1 MLTLTRY
8 EGQRI
13 YLTPDNGQ
21 AIVVQVVE
29 IHGSKVSAALR
40 RPARRADHAGG
51 TAAGRRTAALSKL
64 HGTPVP
70 WSSAGRSQYLRP
82 ALHPQLHKGMPVR

>member
-29 IHGSKVSAALR
+29 IHGSKVVLR
-40 RPARRADHAGG
+40 FDAPRDVRIMREELLPAEERR
-51 TAAGRRTAALSKL
+51 R
-64 HGTPVP
+64 
-70 WSSAGRSQYLRP
+70 
-82 ALHPQLHKGMPVR
+82 